1 MTRPAS
7 DSAASKA
14 FRRPT
19 LSDIAREAGVSVGTA
34 SAILAGKTKERRI
47 SEELAVRVQ
56 KIAAD
61 LDYAPN
67 LLVRSMQ
74 RGRTHMMSFF
84 NGFRNRERQDYYM
97 DALSTAIERA
107 AGSMGYDIAV
117 YCDFRRSV
125 DETYRYLNG
134 GRSDGLIFF
143 TPKDDDPLLPHLRR
157 SRLPVVLLNATDEE
171 GVLSSVKEDGDSGLR
186 RAATTL
192 VEMGHRRIAALTA
205 DPGYNPDAR
214 ARVTQLR
221 GVLAEYGVDVPD
233 RWVIACE
240 DHAEASR
247 EAVRFLMAEPEPPT
261 ALFCWHDRIGY
272 VVLEQ
277 CDELGISV
285 PGQLSVI
292 GYDGFRWPAR
302 TRHVLASIAVDL
314 DDMGEAAVEVLDHL
328 VNHPEDAPVKRV
340 MPAEFVIGT
349 TLAPARQ

>member
-1 MTRPAS
+1 MTRPGS

-84 NGFRNRERQDYYM
+84 NGFRSRERQDYYM

-117 YCDFRRSV
+117 YCDFRRPV

-157 SRLPVVLLNATDEE
+157 SRLPVVLLNAVDEE

-192 VEMGHRRIAALTA
+192 VELGHRRVAALTA
-205 DPGYNPDAR
+205 DPSYNPDAR

-221 GVLAEYGVDVPD
+221 GVLAEYGVDVPG

-247 EAVRFLMAEPEPPT
+247 EAIKFLMAEPEPPT

-285 PGQLSVI
+285 PGHLSVI